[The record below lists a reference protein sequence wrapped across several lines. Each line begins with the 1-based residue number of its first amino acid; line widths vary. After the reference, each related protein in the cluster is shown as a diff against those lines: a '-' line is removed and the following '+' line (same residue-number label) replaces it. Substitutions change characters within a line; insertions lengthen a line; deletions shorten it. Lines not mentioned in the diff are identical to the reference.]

1 MNLALPLHEYI
12 LAVLGSAALALLIV
26 RLVASG
32 LARRYKFFF
41 CYLVVDLVQTSAP
54 LFISFRTNLY
64 GTVFVLTESLM
75 LCFYVLIVF
84 ELYSVLLRDLKGIA
98 TLARWFTMAALG
110 VSIVLPLLLRRTLPR
125 PRYPIEQVFFFEI
138 PIVSSVV
145 LFILLLTLFLAYYPI
160 PLHRNALVYAA
171 GYAAYF
177 LSKAALLFL
186 NNAGSSTW
194 IRACSTAASIVATS
208 SIIFWAVFL
217 NRDGERRTIIA
228 GHRWSS
234 TSAQVHVLKRL
245 HELNESL
252 LRARA
257 R

>member
-1 MNLALPLHEYI
+1 MP
-12 LAVLGSAALALLIV
+12 
-26 RLVASG
+26 
-32 LARRYKFFF
+32 
-41 CYLVVDLVQTSAP
+41 
-54 LFISFRTNLY
+54 
-64 GTVFVLTESLM
+64 
-75 LCFYVLIVF
+75 
-84 ELYSVLLRDLKGIA
+84 
-98 TLARWFTMAALG
+98 
-110 VSIVLPLLLRRTLPR
+110 
-125 PRYPIEQVFFFEI
+125 PIEQVFLFEI

-160 PLHRNALVYAA
+160 PLHRNALVYAV
-171 GYAAYF
+171 GYAVYF

-208 SIIFWAVFL
+208 SIVFWAVFL
-217 NRDGERRTIIA
+217 NREGERRTIIA

-234 TSAQVHVLKRL
+234 AGAQVHVLKRL

>member
-1 MNLALPLHEYI
+1 MNPSLPLHEYV
-12 LAVLGSAALALLIV
+12 LAVVGSVALALLIA

-32 LARRYKFFF
+32 LAQRYKYFF
-41 CYLVVDLVQTSAP
+41 CYLIVDLLQTAAP
-54 LFISFRTNLY
+54 LFISFKSTLY
-64 GTVFVLTESLM
+64 FYFFLATEGLM

-84 ELYSVLLRDLKGIA
+84 ELYSVLLRNLKGIA
-98 TLARWFTMAALG
+98 TIARWFTAAALG
-110 VSIVLPLLLRRTLPR
+110 ISIVLPLLLRKALPR
-125 PRYPIEQVFFFEI
+125 PRYPIEEFFLFEI
-138 PIVSSVV
+138 PVVSSLV

-171 GYAAYF
+171 GYAVYF
-177 LSKAALLFL
+177 LSKATLLFL
-186 NNAGSSTW
+186 NNTGSSTW
-194 IRACSTAASIVATS
+194 IRGFSTAASIVATAS
-208 SIIFWAVFL
+208 VVFWAVFL
-217 NRDGERRTIIA
+217 NREGERRTIIA

-234 TSAQVHVLKRL
+234 PGAQVQVLKRL